1 MNTTGTGKTPK
12 LEGLERKEE
21 KCHCLWVARP
31 RGAGSRMGRT
41 EDTSIRF
48 LGGTPAL
55 RPIPGA
61 ALTYEAQVLVEEVAT
76 RV

>member
-1 MNTTGTGKTPK
+1 MTGTGKTQK
-12 LEGLERKEE
+12 LEGLEREEE
-21 KCHCLWVARP
+21 KCHCLWVVRP
-31 RGAGSRMGRT
+31 RGAGRRVGRT
-41 EDTSIRF
+41 EDTFVRF

-61 ALTYEAQVLVEEVAT
+61 ALTNEAQALVEEVAS